1 MVLSTNDFL
10 EMNNPLTTTSIQEGS
25 EVTGLT
31 AQRKLT
37 QKHLQAYKAKGE
49 TT

>member
-10 EMNNPLTTTSIQEGS
+10 EMNNPLTTTNIQEGS
-25 EVTGLT
+25 EEP
-31 AQRKLT
+31 K
-37 QKHLQAYKAKGE
+37 KHLQAYKAKGE